1 MIWTDFKRIG
11 RSGLLNFKRNGIV
24 SVASVLISTITLCV
38 IASLIFLQAILHFSI
53 NEIQNKVD
61 ITVYF
66 TVGADEA
73 RIETIKKTIENSPQV
88 ASVEYVS
95 AVAALADFRE
105 KHKDDYGT
113 MQALDELDDNPLGA
127 YLNVRAIDTAAY
139 ADITSFIENNTTIQ
153 QGSMAINKIS
163 YHQNKLVIDRLISL
177 MNTARMVGFIVTLVL
192 GVMSILITFNTI
204 RLAIFIAREEIA
216 VMRLVGASTRY
227 IQGPFM
233 VEGVIYGIIAACIS
247 MFLFLPITYAV
258 SRSLSTFL
266 GLDLYQYYLSN
277 FFQIFGIL
285 LVSGILISALSSF
298 LAVRK
303 YLQN

>member
-66 TVGADEA
+66 TVGADEG
-73 RIETIKKTIENSPQV
+73 RIETIKKTIEDSPQV

-95 AVAALADFRE
+95 AAEALTDFRE

-127 YLNVRAIDTAAY
+127 YLNVRAVDTAAY
-139 ADITSFIENNTTIQ
+139 ADITSFIESNTTIQ

-163 YHQNKLVIDRLISL
+163 YHQNKLVIDRLVSL

-192 GVMSILITFNTI
+192 GVMSVLITFNTI

-233 VEGVIYGIIAACIS
+233 VEGVIYGIIAACTA
-247 MFLFLPITYAV
+247 MFLFWPVTYAV
-258 SRSLSTFL
+258 SHSLSTFL

-303 YLQN
+303 YLRN